1 MNNAQMSA
9 RVGLFFLLGLALIWV
24 TFETLGEGTLD
35 AKNTYPLTAQFNSV
49 KELKVGDEVRLAGVR
64 VGRVA
69 EIRLRQRRA
78 EVVLQIARD
87 VEVANDAVATIA
99 MAGLL
104 GANYVSLT
112 LGTEAAG
119 LVAPGDALTT
129 VESGDLNALVTQLGG
144 IGAKIEDALS
154 QFTGA
159 MSGED
164 DDNLFAKLDALIEDN
179 REQVGAITRDLADV
193 AAQIRR
199 GEGTL
204 GKLLYDDTAHAELV
218 ATLAEIRGA
227 AAEARTFL
235 GETQGLIAEVKRG
248 EGAIGAL
255 LYDPHTADNL
265 KVTLRNLREVSDRLN
280 AGEGT
285 LGKLLS
291 DDRLFHE
298 AQSTIQKVNRAI
310 DAFADQGPIT
320 AVGAAASALF

>member
-1 MNNAQMSA
+1 MNNVQMSA
-9 RVGLFFLLGLALIWV
+9 RVGFFFLLGVALIWV

-35 AKNTYPLTAQFNSV
+35 AKNTYPLTAQFKSV
-49 KELKVGDEVRLAGVR
+49 KELKTGDEVRMAGVR

-69 EIRLRQRRA
+69 ETRLRNRRA
-78 EVVLQIARD
+78 EVLLQISNG
-87 VEVANDAVATIA
+87 VEVARDAEATIA

-119 LVAPGDALTT
+119 FHAPGDELVT

-144 IGAKIEDALS
+144 IGAKIEDALG

-159 MSGED
+159 MSGDD
-164 DDNLFAKLDALIEDN
+164 DDNLFAKIDALIEEN
-179 REQVGAITRDLADV
+179 RDQVGTITRNLSEATE
-193 AAQIRR
+193 QIRR

-204 GKLLYDDTAHAELV
+204 GKLIYDESAYQELV
-218 ATLAEIRGA
+218 TTLAEIRGA

-248 EGAIGAL
+248 EGAVGAL
-255 LYDPHTADNL
+255 LYDPVTADNI
-265 KVTLRNLREVSDRLN
+265 KVTLQNIREVSDRIQ

-291 DDRLFHE
+291 DDTLFME

-310 DAFADQGPIT
+310 DAFGDQGPIT